1 MAVKRKFKLDE
12 QYAYTI
18 LSWDENCRS
27 DLNLLRSPVA
37 QCIDTYIDKVHT
49 TVFSIHAS
57 HLDFYQILIM
67 TEFTAYILL

>member
-12 QYAYTI
+12 LYAYTI

-37 QCIDTYIDKVHT
+37 QCIDTYIDKVQM
-49 TVFSIHAS
+49 TVFSVHAS
-57 HLDFYQILIM
+57 HLDFYQFLIL